1 MIKKLINFMRGGH
14 HSHQNTKPYR
24 NENGFE
30 QFVEDYVRFN
40 DIYPIN
46 IE

>member
-1 MIKKLINFMRGGH
+1 MIKKLINIMRGGH

-30 QFVEDYVRFN
+30 QFVEDYVRFLDVRN
-40 DIYPIN
+40 LEDN
-46 IE
+46 